1 MQADC
6 EQNTTG
12 LLKVWHK
19 GGTYLVSEV
28 VMHKGIIE
36 NLKLHVKFDIAVS
49 FHGKISLLLVQ
60 FQTPGSRILHCQ
72 MIFSRKPSLET
83 YEGQNISCL
92 FYED

>member
-36 NLKLHVKFDIAVS
+36 I
-49 FHGKISLLLVQ
+49 
-60 FQTPGSRILHCQ
+60 
-72 MIFSRKPSLET
+72 IF
-83 YEGQNISCL
+83 
-92 FYED
+92 